1 MRFISWKSRNF
12 VKMTSSLYD
21 RQSYPPE
28 IESGVKS
35 MIDKV
40 RKDGDS
46 AICVFAE
53 KIDGVSLTPSRFRV
67 CRDEIEDASAK
78 VSPAMKSSIKYAI
91 KNITDFARKRIPSQW
106 SFTPRPGVIL
116 GERFEPYE
124 SVGVYIPGGS
134 APLVSTAVHTI
145 SIAKAAG
152 VKNIVAVTPP
162 GKKGSLPPELIY
174 AMDKAGATEI
184 FRLGGVYAIAALAY
198 GTKTVRKVE
207 KIVGP
212 GNAYVTAA
220 KKLVFGNVAIDMVA
234 GPSEI
239 MVIADSGQNPE
250 FIAADLL
257 SQAEHGSGLEQAV
270 MVSTDHELIKRTAEC
285 VKIQAKSLSRGEAL
299 NKVIKN
305 GMFFIEVENLEQA
318 VDVANR
324 YAPEHLEIICE
335 NAKELA
341 NGIKAAGAIFLGEW
355 TPECVGDFTAG
366 PSHVLP
372 TGGAAKYFSGL
383 RIEDFFRR
391 MSIINYQRNSLEEDL
406 PSIMRFA
413 AAEGLDAHGRSALL
427 RCKTP
432 LKR

>member
-1 MRFISWKSRNF
+1 MRFISWKDRNF
-12 VKMTSSLYD
+12 GRMTSNLYN

-28 IESGVKS
+28 IENGVKAI
-35 MIDKV
+35 IDKV
-40 RKDGDS
+40 KKSGDS
-46 AICVFAE
+46 AISVFAK
-53 KIDGVSLTPSRFRV
+53 KIDGVSLTPSKFRL
-67 CRDEIEDASAK
+67 CRNEIEDASGK
-78 VSPAMKSSIKYAI
+78 VSSEMKGSVKYAI
-91 KNITDFARKRIPSQW
+91 KNITDFARKKIPSDW

-134 APLVSTAVHTI
+134 APLVSTAIHTI

-152 VKNIVAVTPP
+152 VRNIVAVTPP
-162 GKKGSLPPELIY
+162 GKNASLPPELIY
-174 AMDKAGATEI
+174 AMDSAGATEI

-250 FIAADLL
+250 FIAADML

-270 MVSTDHELIKRTAEC
+270 MVSTDHELIMRTAEC

-305 GMFFIEVENLEQA
+305 GMFFIEVENLGQA

-324 YAPEHLEIICE
+324 YAPEHLEILCKRAEIV
-335 NAKELA
+335 AK
-341 NGIKAAGAIFLGEW
+341 GIKAAGAIFLGEW

-391 MSIINYQRNSLEEDL
+391 MSTISYQRNSLEKDL
-406 PSIMRFA
+406 PAIMRFA
-413 AAEGLDAHGRSALL
+413 EAEGLDAHGRSASL
-427 RCKTP
+427 RCEKS
-432 LKR
+432 